1 MGAVR
6 LKPDTTET
14 RALAPVGLTP
24 DTIGDDAFAAVVSGF
39 SRTTAVVSGFSRTT
53 GRSIAD
59 VSNPSLA
66 ATSAA
71 ADSSPAVGFSGSTM
85 RAFTKSTAPSPL
97 RSWNTTPG
105 LKNSDNDTAGSPG
118 AVRPNAPKLI
128 MTRKTRKSLF
138 MSITRMCST
147 YERYPD
153 SFVSFVSFVS
163 FGSLIV
169 NELRHALPP
178 VPSHL
183 DRRQNWKRIANSA
196 CREGALM
203 FGSSVVL

>member
-1 MGAVR
+1 MAGWPDHEKAVTTPSPARNAAPPSGPTEMPVPASDLAPTKTAGAVR

-128 MTRKTRKSLF
+128 MTRQTRKSLF
-138 MSITRMCST
+138 MSITRMCRT
-147 YERYPD
+147 YE
-153 SFVSFVSFVS
+153 
-163 FGSLIV
+163 
-169 NELRHALPP
+169 P
-178 VPSHL
+178 VKKSPGGLS
-183 DRRQNWKRIANSA
+183 
-196 CREGALM
+196 
-203 FGSSVVL
+203 

>member
-1 MGAVR
+1 MAGWPDHEKAVTTPSPARNVAPPSALGVTPVPVRDRAPMKIAGAVR
-6 LKPDTTET
+6 LKPDTTGLCVGSVRLKPDATEA
-14 RALAPVGLTP
+14 RVPAPVGLTP

-105 LKNSDNDTAGSPG
+105 LKN
-118 AVRPNAPKLI
+118 
-128 MTRKTRKSLF
+128 
-138 MSITRMCST
+138 
-147 YERYPD
+147 
-153 SFVSFVSFVS
+153 
-163 FGSLIV
+163 
-169 NELRHALPP
+169 
-178 VPSHL
+178 
-183 DRRQNWKRIANSA
+183 
-196 CREGALM
+196 
-203 FGSSVVL
+203 